1 MLVSREYYPLLKS
14 VLEANPK
21 GKGRE
26 AYLTSRAGTIVQE
39 GPVPLVIPQLMDE
52 AGEEQKSAFV
62 TYQKAEDAKVAVEV
76 LHEVYK
82 FREMSAEPIQCSMA
96 ASSSSYDH
104 GWDHDHGSGSKE
116 DVDTNVIASYSSAA
130 AHGEDPV
137 QTEEHEQGK
146 FICNAVQSWLKGS
159 AGLETDSEDE

>member
-1 MLVSREYYPLLKS
+1 MLVSREYYRLLKS

-52 AGEEQKSAFV
+52 AGEEQKFAFV

-104 GWDHDHGSGSKE
+104 VRDHDHGSGSKE
-116 DVDTNVIASYSSAA
+116 VDTNLIASYSSAA

-137 QTEEHEQGK
+137 QTEEGEMGK

-159 AGLETDSEDE
+159 AGLETDSE

>member
-1 MLVSREYYPLLKS
+1 M
-14 VLEANPK
+14 
-21 GKGRE
+21 
-26 AYLTSRAGTIVQE
+26 
-39 GPVPLVIPQLMDE
+39 PLVIPQLIMDDE

-104 GWDHDHGSGSKE
+104 GWDHDH
-116 DVDTNVIASYSSAA
+116 
-130 AHGEDPV
+130 DPE
-137 QTEEHEQGK
+137 QTENEHGK

-159 AGLETDSEDE
+159 AGLETDSEDEGP